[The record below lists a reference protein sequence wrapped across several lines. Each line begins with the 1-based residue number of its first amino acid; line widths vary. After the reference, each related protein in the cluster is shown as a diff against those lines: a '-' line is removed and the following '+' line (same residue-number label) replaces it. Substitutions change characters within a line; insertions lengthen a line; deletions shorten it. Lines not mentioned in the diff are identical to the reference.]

1 MASAL
6 GLVLI
11 VLRRR
16 EERAFPLASA
26 VHQGHAFLFS
36 VQGGVVIAGQRQVG
50 GDAFPEAIAEKGLIH
65 AEWVSRSLGVL
76 LQSASGKKEGR
87 GRREREGHRGV
98 EDKGMRKR
106 RDKRG
111 WLVFL

>member
-36 VQGGVVIAGQRQVG
+36 VQGGVVITGQRQVG

-65 AEWVSRSLGVL
+65 AEWVSCSLRVL
-76 LQSASGKKEGR
+76 LQSGHPLPVEGLLAQGDR
-87 GRREREGHRGV
+87 
-98 EDKGMRKR
+98 
-106 RDKRG
+106 
-111 WLVFL
+111 